1 MKTRKF
7 YDFFLC
13 VYFQRHFVRSSDVR
27 QKIRQHARSSRN
39 LMRCRI
45 LIEIHVE
52 HITFGVVKRTGLDD
66 GVLTSELKTNRVIDI
81 TVQSQHHLFH
91 SSRRSKGHGTAL
103 ERYLTLDL
111 LLSTNLISLEKVSLE
126 IERDEPALRKKVFIG
141 K

>member
-1 MKTRKF
+1 
-7 YDFFLC
+7 
-13 VYFQRHFVRSSDVR
+13 
-27 QKIRQHARSSRN
+27 
-39 LMRCRI
+39 MRCRI

-81 TVQSQHHLFH
+81 AVQSQHHLFH
-91 SSRRSKGHGTAL
+91 SSRRSKCHGTAL

-126 IERDEPALRKKVFIG
+126 IERDEPALRW
-141 K
+141 

>member
-7 YDFFLC
+7 YGFFLC

-27 QKIRQHARSSRN
+27 QEIRQHARSGRN

-81 TVQSQHHLFH
+81 AV
-91 SSRRSKGHGTAL
+91 
-103 ERYLTLDL
+103 
-111 LLSTNLISLEKVSLE
+111 
-126 IERDEPALRKKVFIG
+126 
-141 K
+141 